1 MDCLLTGSVLSAFS
15 GIGAVFLADLLGA
28 KPDGNRKLELVNR
41 TETLNFGVLRLKRK
55 EFEEEV
61 RKQISLII
69 HHSNFRKILL
79 VIM

>member
-1 MDCLLTGSVLSAFS
+1 M
-15 GIGAVFLADLLGA
+15 
-28 KPDGNRKLELVNR
+28 LELVNR
-41 TETLNFGVLRLKRK
+41 TETPVIGVLRLKRK

-61 RKQISLII
+61 RKRIPPII